1 MSEPTAPGRGGDE
14 LLARLLGPGT
24 PELTCEECFEVLDA
38 YVELA
43 IAAEP
48 ADERVPGM
56 RAHLEGCPACTEEYH
71 SLRALLAPEE
81 GGGPR

>member
-1 MSEPTAPGRGGDE
+1 MSEPTRPGRKGEE
-14 LLARLLGPGT
+14 LLARLFGPGT
-24 PELTCEECFEVLDA
+24 PELTCDECFEVLDA
-38 YVELA
+38 YVELV

-71 SLRALLAPEE
+71 SLRDLLAPD
-81 GGGPR
+81 GGEGPR